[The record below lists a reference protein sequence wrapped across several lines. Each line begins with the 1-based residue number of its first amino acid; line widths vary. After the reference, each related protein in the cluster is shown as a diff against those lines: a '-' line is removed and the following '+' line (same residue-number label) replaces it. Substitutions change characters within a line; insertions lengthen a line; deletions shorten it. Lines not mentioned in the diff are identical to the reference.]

1 MPRWVCDCLTLQLR
15 RDFFWNACLVVHGG
29 PSGYLRML
37 FNLSDIVLS
46 TLRFWKKCK
55 KPIKSNWPPQSTAP
69 EYLPSSM
76 TQTTSCGF
84 LAPRHEST
92 HLWRLTCVT
101 LSLMVGERCL
111 RVVVVAM
118 VVVVSMIVVDISAS
132 GVVEVVSVVSTEGTS
147 PTRRR
152 LPWVW
157 TLGSPSAASLS
168 TCRPL

>member
-1 MPRWVCDCLTLQLR
+1 M
-15 RDFFWNACLVVHGG
+15 
-29 PSGYLRML
+29 
-37 FNLSDIVLS
+37 
-46 TLRFWKKCK
+46 
-55 KPIKSNWPPQSTAP
+55 
-69 EYLPSSM
+69 
-76 TQTTSCGF
+76 
-84 LAPRHEST
+84 
-92 HLWRLTCVT
+92 LTCVT

-147 PTRRR
+147 PTSLR

-157 TLGSPSAASLS
+157 TLGSPSAASLR